1 MLGSSICFFRRTIK
15 VASFTIISPRQA
27 TRLNPSLAIM
37 FVGLLFQYG
46 AWNCESIMQ
55 PSNNLDAF
63 RRRGITLSW
72 HYIFCGSFF
81 FLETKSRNVFC
92 FVVFVL
98 LVMNSTAEILQPQ
111 MNTRRLL
118 VRVLTL
124 HEECDRIC
132 CEEKTKMLPQLKSN
146 SCIMYFL
153 AGEKTLPI
161 GLDAAKHPKNML
173 AV

>member
-1 MLGSSICFFRRTIK
+1 MALGIVKVLCNPRTTWTPFDVEELPSVGIRFF
-15 VASFTIISPRQA
+15 VA
-27 TRLNPSLAIM
+27 
-37 FVGLLFQYG
+37 
-46 AWNCESIMQ
+46 
-55 PSNNLDAF
+55 
-63 RRRGITLSW
+63 
-72 HYIFCGSFF
+72 FF